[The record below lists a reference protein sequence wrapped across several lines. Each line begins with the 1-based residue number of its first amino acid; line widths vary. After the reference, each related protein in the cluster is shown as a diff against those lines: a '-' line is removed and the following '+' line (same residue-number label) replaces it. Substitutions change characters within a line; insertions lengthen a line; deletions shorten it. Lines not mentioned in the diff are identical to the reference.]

1 MIAEGLDVFRRN
13 IPQDLVGKTIA
24 DSGIRARTGCTVV
37 SLETNGETQIP
48 PDPRIPLAEGAAM
61 VLIGTV
67 EAEERFLAL
76 YVDS

>member
-1 MIAEGLDVFRRN
+1 MLFRS
-13 IPQDLVGKTIA
+13 
-24 DSGIRARTGCTVV
+24 SGIRARTGCTVV

-48 PDPRIPLAEGAAM
+48 PDPRIPLPEGAAM